1 MPRLL
6 PHSAQYMLP
15 PGFFLPHSIQNMGAG
30 VPETDVGVTFFP
42 LRLLIQPHMKSKATT
57 MIAKTR
63 YNKFSSGRIILEDE
77 VLSVATDVEASG
89 LVV

>member
-1 MPRLL
+1 
-6 PHSAQYMLP
+6 
-15 PGFFLPHSIQNMGAG
+15 MGAG